1 MDISSLTITELA
13 SKLAT
18 GEVKVADAVAAY
30 RANIAARN
38 TELNVY
44 LEEFATDAAVAAAQ
58 ARIDAGERDPLLGI
72 PFAIKDNILIEGQH
86 SSASSRALEGYVA
99 PYSSTA
105 AAKIIA
111 AGAICLGRVN
121 MDEFA
126 MGGSTENSAF
136 GVTRNPVA
144 PSRVSGGSSG
154 GSAAAVAANMACFA
168 LGSDTGGSIRQPAS
182 FCGAVGLKPTY
193 GAVSRHGLIA
203 MSSSL
208 DVIGP
213 ITRTVEDANIVLDV
227 LAGVDAM
234 DATTAAFPTENLP
247 RTKRIGVPRSLL
259 AKGVDA
265 DVLANFEASLAHLAQ
280 AGYEIVDVNLDK
292 LSYSLAAYYVI
303 MPAEVSSNMARFD
316 GLRFGE
322 KVEGATLLGDYL
334 ATRGQLLGAE
344 VRRRII
350 LGTYVL
356 SSGYYDAYY
365 GKARALR
372 DSLRKEVLAVL
383 DTCDV
388 IATPTSPVPAFE
400 VGEKSGDPL
409 SMYLADIFT
418 VGANLVGAPAI
429 SIPSGTT
436 ARTDSKG
443 VSAELPLGLHLMAR
457 PFGEQVLFDI
467 GQAFE
472 TMKADGRR

>member
-1 MDISSLTITELA
+1 MDISTLTITELSA
-13 SKLAT
+13 KLAA
-18 GEVKVADAVAAY
+18 GELKVADIVAAY
-30 RANIAARN
+30 RANISARN
-38 TELNVY
+38 AELNVY

-58 ARIDAGERDPLLGI
+58 ARIDAGERGTLLGI
-72 PFAIKDNILIEGQH
+72 PFAIKDNILIEGYK

-99 PYSSTA
+99 PYSSTT
-105 AAKIIA
+105 AAKLIA

-154 GSAAAVAANMACFA
+154 GSAAAIAANMACFA

-193 GAVSRHGLIA
+193 GVVSRHGLIA

-208 DVIGP
+208 DAIGP
-213 ITRTVEDANIVLDV
+213 ITRTVEDAKIVLDV
-227 LAGVDAM
+227 IAGVDAM
-234 DATTAAFPTENLP
+234 DATTVALP
-247 RTKRIGVPRSLL
+247 STPITTTKRIGVPRSLF
-259 AKGVDA
+259 AKGIDA
-265 DVLANFEASLAHLAQ
+265 DVLANFEASLAQLAQ

-316 GLRFGE
+316 GLRFGG

-372 DSLRKEVLAVL
+372 DAIRKDVLAVL
-383 DTCDV
+383 ETCDV
-388 IATPTSPVPAFE
+388 IATPTSPVPSFE

-418 VGANLVGAPAI
+418 VGANLVGSPAI

-436 ARTDSKG
+436 PRVDSKG
-443 VSAELPLGLHLMAR
+443 VSAELPLGIHFMAR

>member
-1 MDISSLTITELA
+1 MDISSLTITELS
-13 SKLAT
+13 SKLAA
-18 GEVKVADAVAAY
+18 GELKVADVVAAY

-38 TELNVY
+38 AELNVY

-58 ARIDAGERDPLLGI
+58 ARIDAGERGSLLGI
-72 PFAIKDNILIEGQH
+72 PFAIKDNILIEGQR

-234 DATTAAFPTENLP
+234 DATTAAFSTEVLP

-259 AKGVDA
+259 SKGVDA

-372 DSLRKEVLAVL
+372 DAIRSDVLKVL

-436 ARTDSKG
+436 PRTDSKG

>member
-13 SKLAT
+13 SKFAT

-30 RANIAARN
+30 HANIAARN
-38 TELNVY
+38 AELNVY

-58 ARIDAGERDPLLGI
+58 ARIDAGERGSLLGI

-193 GAVSRHGLIA
+193 GAVSRHGLMA

-213 ITRTVEDANIVLDV
+213 ITRTVEDAKKVLDV

-234 DATTAAFPTENLP
+234 DATTAAFPTERLP
-247 RTKRIGVPRSLL
+247 QTKRIGVPRSLL
-259 AKGVDA
+259 SKGVDA
-265 DVLANFEASLAHLAQ
+265 DVLANFEESLAHLSQ

-383 DTCDV
+383 DTCDA

-436 ARTDSKG
+436 PRTDSKG

-472 TMKADGRR
+472 TMKANGRR

>member
-1 MDISSLTITELA
+1 MDISTLTIAELSA
-13 SKLAT
+13 KLAAK
-18 GEVKVADAVAAY
+18 EIKVADVVSAY

-38 TELNVY
+38 AALNVY
-44 LEEFATDAAVAAAQ
+44 LEEFNTDTAVAAAQ
-58 ARIDAGERDPLLGI
+58 ARIDAGEKGLLIGI
-72 PFAIKDNILIEGQH
+72 PFAIKDNILIKGQR

-105 AAKIIA
+105 AKKLLD

-144 PSRVSGGSSG
+144 PARVSGGSSG

-182 FCGAVGLKPTY
+182 FCGSVGLKPTY
-193 GAVSRHGLIA
+193 GVVSRHGLIA

-213 ITRTVEDANIVLDV
+213 ITRTVEDAKIVLDV
-227 LAGVDAM
+227 MAGVDPM
-234 DATTAAFPTENLP
+234 DATTVPLSDEARPI
-247 RTKRIGVPRSLL
+247 TKRIGVPRSLL
-259 AKGVDA
+259 SKGVDT
-265 DVLANFEASLAHLAQ
+265 DVLANFEASLAQFAQ

-292 LSYSLAAYYVI
+292 LSYSLAAYYII

-316 GLRFGE
+316 GLRFGA

-372 DSLRKEVLAVL
+372 DAIRKDVLAVL

-400 VGEKSGDPL
+400 VGEKSGEPL

-436 ARTDSKG
+436 SRTDSKG
-443 VSAELPLGLHLMAR
+443 VATELPLGIHLMAR
-457 PFGEQVLFDI
+457 PFGEQTLFDI

-472 TMKADGRR
+472 TMRADGRR